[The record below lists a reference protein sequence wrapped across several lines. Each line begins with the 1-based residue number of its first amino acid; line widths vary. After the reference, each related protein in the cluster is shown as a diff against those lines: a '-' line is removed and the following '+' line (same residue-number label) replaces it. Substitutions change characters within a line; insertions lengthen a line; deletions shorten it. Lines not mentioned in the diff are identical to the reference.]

1 MKNWQEFFKKN
12 DGNQFPHNNLVIFFF
27 KYIYK
32 IKKIKE
38 KHGFGVV
45 LNTSFNL
52 HGRTN
57 VLRPEDA
64 IVDFLDCNLDQL
76 YINGYKVIK
85 KI

>member
-1 MKNWQEFFKKN
+1 MM
-12 DGNQFPHNNLVIFFF
+12 
-27 KYIYK
+27 
-32 IKKIKE
+32 E
-38 KHGFGVV
+38 KHNFGVV

-64 IVDFLDCNLDQL
+64 IIDFLDCNLDQL